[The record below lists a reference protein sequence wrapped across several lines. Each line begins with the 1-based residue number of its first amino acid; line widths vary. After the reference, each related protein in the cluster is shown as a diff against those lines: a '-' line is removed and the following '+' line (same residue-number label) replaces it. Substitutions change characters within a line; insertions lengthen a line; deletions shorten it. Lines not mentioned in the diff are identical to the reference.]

1 MTMTT
6 AMTILKPPHQPSWNG
21 CISGKRRMIM
31 DDKVRVDF
39 SYYRDASGQLHE
51 RRRVEGETIYDE
63 PVLYWHGQKPWIE
76 ISLDAWP
83 WEDKNV

>member
-1 MTMTT
+1 MDLRR
-6 AMTILKPPHQPSWNG
+6 AGQ
-21 CISGKRRMIM
+21 KRRIQWNLARAHHLSWSACM